1 MEKDFLT
8 DVYTQLLEIQAT
20 LDIIEQARAAIND
33 TKILG
38 ELESIYVVVGSLK
51 KHVNRLADKVDG
63 KIYA

>member
-38 ELESIYVVVGSLK
+38 ELESSMLLLEV
-51 KHVNRLADKVDG
+51 
-63 KIYA
+63 